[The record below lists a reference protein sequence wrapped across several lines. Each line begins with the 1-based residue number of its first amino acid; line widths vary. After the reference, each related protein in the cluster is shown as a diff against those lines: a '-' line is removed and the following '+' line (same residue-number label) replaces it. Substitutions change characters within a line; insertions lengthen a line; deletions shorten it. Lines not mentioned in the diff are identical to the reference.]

1 MGAEGGA
8 GRLRVVNRQTA
19 LRPSNHLRLYDD
31 LVDSLAQHYIHK
43 LATDWPKAPQLA
55 KTPCSRLGW
64 TAANS
69 VPEEYVSAD
78 FTSCAIQTDSFPST
92 AVGLLRCFLL
102 TSMYRFR
109 LSMTLSKILWMSAK
123 RENIGVVHR
132 RILLHLPRKGFG
144 LKKCE
149 LLKTKTF
156 LKQRLRLHLK
166 CILDVNDG
174 KLNNNTLNWLFK

>member
-1 MGAEGGA
+1 MGAEGVA

-19 LRPSNHLRLYDD
+19 LRPGNHLRLRRPRRNTRP
-31 LVDSLAQHYIHK
+31 SRLAQHYIHK
-43 LATDWPKAPQLA
+43 APQLA
-55 KTPCSRLGW
+55 KTLCSRLGW

-69 VPEEYVSAD
+69 VPEENVSAD

-109 LSMTLSKILWMSAK
+109 LSMTLSKILWMSSK
-123 RENIGVVHR
+123 RENISVVHK
-132 RILLHLPRKGFG
+132 RILLHLPRRGFG
-144 LKKCE
+144 FVKCE

-156 LKQRLRLHLK
+156 LKRLPLN
-166 CILDVNDG
+166 CVLDVNDG
-174 KLNNNTLNWLFK
+174 KLNINTLNWQVK